1 MKFSNIS
8 FPNRNDN
15 EIRSRL
21 SKLMR
26 QKQDEN
32 VQDAIF
38 GFDKKD

>member
-1 MKFSNIS
+1 
-8 FPNRNDN
+8 
-15 EIRSRL
+15 L

-38 GFDKKD
+38 GFDKKDWNWNQKKYLKIFITF